1 MLQVDIGFG
10 DAVTPEPET
19 VKTEASCGLLAEHSY
34 RDQPPAPATTN
45 QTPDLLTIRRSPILS
60 VKKSMKVMAA
70 RD

>member
-34 RDQPPAPATTN
+34 RDPPHPATTT